1 MATATQHTPGETT
14 VTAKGPLTKWE
25 QFQALRSRHAHAQ
38 EVLFFF
44 AGFCFDLLLLHSI
57 DSVPM
62 LIHQGSYVVL
72 LSLLI
77 GVDHHYVV
85 KGEEAKGFWGKV
97 LSFRVWV
104 IHFLFGTLLNAFVVF
119 YFRASSLSS
128 LGFLI
133 FMPLL
138 AAVLIAN
145 ELPRFRTLGPFM
157 RMGLLSFV
165 ITSFLAYLLP
175 VLVGSIEMWMFLLST
190 VLSALAIFGLWKAY
204 GRYTV
209 DPKWTFTRAVA
220 PSIGVQVLLLGLYFA
235 GVVPPV
241 PLSLKYIGVYHEVE
255 KVVDETGKKEEVLR
269 YVSPGFRPWEN
280 GAQTFKARKGDK
292 VHVWTRIFA
301 PRKFHD
307 GIRVRWAWKDPRLG
321 WQWTDAIP
329 LTLRHSGEK
338 GWWGSTYKQNWVP
351 GDWKVRVE
359 TEDGRVIGAISLTIE
374 EDDSVEPRVYVEE
387 RR

>member
-1 MATATQHTPGETT
+1 
-14 VTAKGPLTKWE
+14 
-25 QFQALRSRHAHAQ
+25 
-38 EVLFFF
+38 VLFFF

-72 LSLLI
+72 LSVLL
-77 GVDHHYVV
+77 GVDHHYEV
-85 KGEEAKGFWGKV
+85 KGEEPKGFFGKV

-104 IHFLFGTLLNAFVVF
+104 VHFLFGTLLNAFVVF
-119 YFRASSLSS
+119 YFRAAAMTS
-128 LGFLI
+128 LGFII

-138 AAVLIAN
+138 AGVLIAN

-157 RMGLLSFV
+157 RIGLLSFV
-165 ITSFLAYLLP
+165 ITSYMAYLLP
-175 VLVGSIEMWMFLLST
+175 VVIGEIDTWMFVLST

-204 GRYTV
+204 GRYTH
-209 DPKWTFTRAVA
+209 DPRWTFTRAVV
-220 PSIGVQVLLLGLYFA
+220 PSLGVQVLLLVLYFA

-255 KVVDETGKKEEVLR
+255 KVQTEDGKQEILR
-269 YVSPGFRPWEN
+269 YVSPGFKPWEH

-292 VHVWTRIFA
+292 VYVWTRIFA
-301 PRKFHD
+301 PRKFRD
-307 GIRVRWAWKDPRLG
+307 GIKVRWAWEDPRLG

-329 LTLRHSGEK
+329 LTVRHSGDK

-359 TEDGRVIGAISLTIE
+359 TDDGRVIGAISLTIE
-374 EDDSVEPRVYVEE
+374 QDEGTQLREFVEE

>member
-1 MATATQHTPGETT
+1 MDTATQRTPGETT
-14 VTAKGPLTKWE
+14 ATVKEPVGRWAK
-25 QFQALRSRHAHAQ
+25 FQAWRAKNAHAQ

-72 LSLLI
+72 LAILL
-77 GVDHHYVV
+77 GVDHHYQV
-85 KGEEAKGFWGKV
+85 KGEEPKGFWGKV

-119 YFRASSLSS
+119 YFRASALQS
-128 LGFLI
+128 LGFII

-138 AAVLIAN
+138 AGVLIAN
-145 ELPRFRTLGPFM
+145 ELPRFRTLGPLM
-157 RMGLLSFV
+157 RVALLSFV
-165 ITSFLAYLLP
+165 ITSFLADLLP
-175 VLVGSIEMWMFLLST
+175 VVIGEIATWMF
-190 VLSALAIFGLWKAY
+190 VLSSVLSCLAIFGLWKAY
-204 GRYTV
+204 GRYTQ
-209 DPKWTFTRAVA
+209 DPRWTFSRAVG
-220 PSIGVQVLLLGLYFA
+220 PSLITQVLLLGLYFA

-255 KVVDETGKKEEVLR
+255 KVTTEEGKKYDLLK
-269 YVSPGFRPWEN
+269 YVPAGFKPWEH
-280 GAQTFKARKGDK
+280 GAQPFKARPGDK

-301 PRKFHD
+301 PRNFRD
-307 GIRVRWAWKDPRLG
+307 GIRVRWAWADPRSG

-329 LTLRHSGEK
+329 LTVRHSGEN

-359 TEDGRVIGAISLTIE
+359 TDDGRVIGAISLTIVQ
-374 EDDSVEPRVYVEE
+374 DDSVEPREYVEE